1 MSPAA
6 AAATAI
12 KMPVWSKILIGLMI
26 GSAALVFALGLT
38 TIFGVKRLGND
49 MVDQKKIAA
58 AAATI
63 ASFPDPLPAGFHYLV
78 GLHLDG
84 MGVSL
89 VTIAHE
95 PDKQLFTFSGLEG
108 TIKSEEKDLL
118 EYGYSAGLNM
128 LSTTAKFT
136 DIIKKDSVAVANSSM
151 PYIIGHTVDIS
162 GKAGAGMVGCIR
174 VPADHPKK
182 NILIYSLQTTDVP
195 YNQQITMKLLNSIK
209 SF

>member
-1 MSPAA
+1 MSPTAT
-6 AAATAI
+6 AATAI
-12 KMPVWSKILIGLMI
+12 KMPLWSKILIGLMI
-26 GSAALVFALGLT
+26 GCSALVFALGLT
-38 TIFGVKRLGND
+38 TIFGVKRVGTD
-49 MVDQKKIAA
+49 MVDQKKVAT

-63 ASFPDPLPAGFHYLV
+63 AGFPDPLPNGFHYVV

-84 MGVSL
+84 MGISI

-95 PDKQLFTFSGLEG
+95 PDKQLFTFNGLDG
-108 TIKSEEKDLL
+108 TIKNEEKDLL
-118 EYGYSAGLNM
+118 DYGYSAGLNM

-136 DIIKKDSVAVANSSM
+136 DIIKKDSVAVATASM
-151 PYIIGHTVDIS
+151 PYILGHTVDIS
-162 GKAGAGMVGCIR
+162 GKAGVGMVGCIR

-195 YNQQITMKLLNSIK
+195 YNQQITMELLNSIK